1 MTALVTFR
9 NIMTGREKILEYA
22 KERKI
27 FRASEVEHNL
37 GLSRMYLTR
46 LMQEGRL
53 ERVGYGLYS
62 LPDNDA
68 IAEQSIIEVAAKV
81 PSAVICL
88 LSALRFHD
96 LTTQNPFE
104 VWIAIP
110 RFVRYPQAVP
120 SRTRVFRFARSV
132 YEAGIEL
139 HRVEGIDLKVYSAA
153 KTIADC
159 FYYQKK
165 VGLDVCIEALRD
177 AWRQRKVT
185 MDDLYH
191 FAMIRNVKGT
201 MLPYLNTLT

>member
-1 MTALVTFR
+1 
-9 NIMTGREKILEYA
+9 MTGREKILEYA
-22 KERKI
+22 KQRKV
-27 FRASEVEHNL
+27 FRASEVEHEL

-46 LMQEGRL
+46 LMEEGRL

-62 LPDNDA
+62 LPGNDP
-68 IAEQSIIEVAAKV
+68 IAEQSIVEVAAKV
-81 PSAVICL
+81 PAAVICL

-110 RFVRYPQAVP
+110 RFVRYPQTVP

-132 YEAGIEL
+132 YEPGIEL
-139 HRVEGIDLKVYSAA
+139 HRLDGIDLKVYSPA

-159 FYYQKK
+159 FYYQRK

-185 MDDLYH
+185 MDELYH
-191 FAMIRNVKGT
+191 FAEVRNVKGKI
-201 MLPYLNTLT
+201 LPYLNTLT